1 MQKKVSFNYIEKDKT
16 DIIKGIA
23 IIFMLIH
30 HFFTYPAWFVHQYE
44 YLHGNWSDILREPFK
59 ICVCVFAFLTGYF
72 YVYARQQNYRYSLR
86 KITDLW
92 INYFVVFL
100 ILYIIAVAFG
110 CFPLTFKSFLLES
123 FSVENQIVNL
133 AWYVKLYLIA
143 MLILPLYVLIARKH
157 ILIAFL
163 SGLLLPA
170 LALRTYNAL
179 NLFPDSYITLYIR
192 SCSWL
197 FLFATGFIFAQYEL
211 FTKWFDPVFKHRIN
225 NKFLLF
231 IINLTLVLIAFFGR
245 YVMPFLPY
253 LTRFSMD
260 FVYAPFFVYG
270 IVNIVGLVPHYQK
283 LLKPLSVL
291 GKYSLIIW
299 FVHSVFYNVSKS
311 YTQPLLYIS
320 ANPVIVMLWGTLL
333 CLAVAF
339 LLDFPVK
346 ALIRLKNKWLFRN
359 KS

>member
-1 MQKKVSFNYIEKDKT
+1 M
-16 DIIKGIA
+16 
-23 IIFMLIH
+23 
-30 HFFTYPAWFVHQYE
+30 
-44 YLHGNWSDILREPFK
+44 
-59 ICVCVFAFLTGYF
+59 
-72 YVYARQQNYRYSLR
+72 
-86 KITDLW
+86 
-92 INYFVVFL
+92 
-100 ILYIIAVAFG
+100 
-110 CFPLTFKSFLLES
+110 
-123 FSVENQIVNL
+123 
-133 AWYVKLYLIA
+133 
-143 MLILPLYVLIARKH
+143 
-157 ILIAFL
+157 
-163 SGLLLPA
+163 
-170 LALRTYNAL
+170 
-179 NLFPDSYITLYIR
+179 
-192 SCSWL
+192 
-197 FLFATGFIFAQYEL
+197 
-211 FTKWFDPVFKHRIN
+211 
-225 NKFLLF
+225 LF